1 MARMVTSIGRA
12 PPPLLDDPFPNPLS
26 VFLFNGTPPSR
37 LRLEA
42 YRAIAADAIGTCFMN
57 GIACQKDHFCHTQK
71 TFTHMES
78 KGTPKKRNV
87 SIKPVLRLFWSTARS
102 EWKLALVIFGTALAN
117 YLLNLVTPLFYK
129 RFFDTLASANGI
141 PTDALATALI
151 SIIMSVAMLYFF
163 LWALWRIHE
172 FSAGAFYARSMTY
185 LVNTAFG
192 NLIYHSFSF
201 FTSTFTG
208 SIVRKVTRLPRA
220 YQQFADIV
228 VYNILPVLVLLTGI
242 PFVLAARSIWLGVG
256 FLVFS
261 VTLITFHILIANWKQ
276 KYNIAS
282 TEKDSAQTAA
292 ISDSVS
298 NEYTIKLFA
307 SEHREIN
314 LVEKASRELERAR
327 RTSWN
332 ISYTINLIQ
341 GAFMMVT
348 EITLMLVTIHLWRQG
363 LVTIGDFA
371 LVQAYLIT
379 ASNQLWGFNGSIRG
393 LYEAIADA
401 TEMVEIMETPHEVRN
416 TIQSEPLEVTKRE
429 IEFKE
434 VTFAFNST
442 RTVLDSFS
450 LLIRGGEKIALV
462 GPSGAGKST
471 VLKLLLRL
479 HDVTDG
485 KILIDG
491 MNIKDVTQESLRA
504 AIGFVPQEP
513 ILFHRTLMENI
524 RYGNM
529 DATDED
535 VIEAAKQAHCH
546 EFIDALPEKYET
558 YVGERGVKLSGG
570 ERQRVAIARAILK
583 NAPILILDEATS
595 SLDSESEHYIQ
606 EALEILMEGK
616 TVIVIAHRLS
626 TIMRMDRIVVVEDGT
641 VADEGTHGELLK
653 KDGLYKKLWSIQAGG
668 FIA

>member
-1 MARMVTSIGRA
+1 
-12 PPPLLDDPFPNPLS
+12 
-26 VFLFNGTPPSR
+26 
-37 LRLEA
+37 
-42 YRAIAADAIGTCFMN
+42 
-57 GIACQKDHFCHTQK
+57 
-71 TFTHMES
+71 MES
-78 KGTPKKRNV
+78 KEPLKKRNV
-87 SIKPVLRLFWSTARS
+87 SIRPVLRLFWSTARS
-102 EWKLALVIFGTALAN
+102 EWRLGLVIFGTALAN

-129 RFFDTLASANGI
+129 RFFDTLASANGV
-141 PTDALATALI
+141 PTDALATTLI

-163 LWALWRIHE
+163 LWLLWRIHE

-220 YQQFADIV
+220 YQQFVDIV
-228 VYNILPVLVLLTGI
+228 IYNILPVLVLLTGI
-242 PFVLAARSIWLGVG
+242 PFVLAARSVWLGVG
-256 FLVFS
+256 FLAFS

-307 SEHREIN
+307 SERREIN
-314 LVEKASRELERAR
+314 LVEQASRALERAR

-348 EITLMLVTIHLWRQG
+348 EIALMLVTINLWRQG

-429 IEFKE
+429 IEFKD

-450 LLIRGGEKIALV
+450 LIIRGGEKIALV

-485 KILIDG
+485 KIMIDG
-491 MNIKDVTQESLRA
+491 TNIKDVTQESLRA

-546 EFIDALPEKYET
+546 EFIDALPERYET

-583 NAPILILDEATS
+583 DAPILLLDEATS

-606 EALEILMEGK
+606 EALETLMKGK
-616 TVIVIAHRLS
+616 TVVVIAHRLS
-626 TIMRMDRIVVVEDGT
+626 TIMRMDRIVVVENGT
-641 VADEGTHGELLK
+641 VADQGTHGELLK
-653 KDGLYKKLWSIQAGG
+653 RDGLYKKLWGIQAGG
-668 FIA
+668 FMGE